1 MKKLDLSGNNIGDEG
16 VEYLSLCLV
25 SVEELYLEGCGITCR
40 GASVLSEKI
49 SQLREPVY
57 ISILL
62 LHKTAHLHKS
72 GFQIKCF

>member
-16 VEYLSLCLV
+16 VEYLSLCLE

-49 SQLREPVY
+49 YQLREPVC
-57 ISILL
+57 ILIVAQNC
-62 LHKTAHLHKS
+62 TS
-72 GFQIKCF
+72 TQVWFSN